1 MDFISSDVF
10 EKSVALN
17 KEADKVFP
25 WTHLDIGKI
34 FKVQSIETFN
44 SSKFDKPCHIV
55 SLIDSGGEKVNVWSN
70 DKLAKKLLQK
80 NPKDIPY
87 ISSLGQTDIGGGK
100 RKNSFDLHFEKSTFD
115 YPII

>member
-17 KEADKVFP
+17 KEADQIFP

-44 SSKFDKPCHIV
+44 SSKFGKPCHIL
-55 SLIDSGGEKVNVWSN
+55 SLIDSGGEKVSVWGN
-70 DKLAKKLLQK
+70 DKLAKKLLK
-80 NPKDIPY
+80 KDPKEIPY
-87 ISSLGQTDIGGGK
+87 ISSLGQIDIGGGK
-100 RKNSFDLHFEKSTFD
+100 RMNSFDLHFEKSNLD
-115 YPII
+115 YQI